1 MSQMSYTVGDDK
13 FAMTSER
20 HKYAPPSYDYGMEL
34 TESPMSINASPAP
47 RYGTPPNLPA
57 EKYVMRDE
65 ERYPTVVDIP
75 SGLIPCDPAQE
86 GASATTLNRNVVD
99 YDQAARSQ
107 KSGTESLPQ
116 RQPPRTILGMPR
128 RRFFMIATGVG
139 VLILCAIIIGVAVG
153 VTNSKSHKKFPS
165 ITSAGVFTGANR
177 TEWKM
182 HVVHAKTGS
191 DDVLMK
197 FNNGTGAW
205 SPDQTLE
212 FDIAPSMDDPMT
224 ATSMLGSD
232 GNVYLNIFYVHEQ
245 NIVLANFSCVAEICM
260 SVYND
265 VITKGITYPLSATSA
280 IESVY
285 LNSTLGYRVFYHNTD
300 KYVTELGSQG
310 DGTWDHGRTISG
322 KALSGSSI
330 SASVIN
336 DDVVLL
342 YVDDKDKTLYN
353 VQSVDGWWRN
363 PTPILS
369 SAPTKWKPLAPV
381 SASYQSGTDILSVYY
396 TGSDARIY
404 EIFATNASSE
414 DFAQITRG
422 DLEPNSTSGIT
433 TAGWNTQPYKD
444 LSWGLSDAAG
454 AEIASLAW
462 DSQSRFFRLI
472 EDKLAES
479 IEINGVWS
487 ADFI

>member
-1 MSQMSYTVGDDK
+1 
-13 FAMTSER
+13 
-20 HKYAPPSYDYGMEL
+20 
-34 TESPMSINASPAP
+34 
-47 RYGTPPNLPA
+47 
-57 EKYVMRDE
+57 
-65 ERYPTVVDIP
+65 
-75 SGLIPCDPAQE
+75 
-86 GASATTLNRNVVD
+86 
-99 YDQAARSQ
+99 
-107 KSGTESLPQ
+107 
-116 RQPPRTILGMPR
+116 
-128 RRFFMIATGVG
+128 MIATGVG

-353 VQSVDGWWRN
+353 VQSVDGRWRN
-363 PTPILS
+363 RKSLS
-369 SAPTKWKPLAPV
+369 TLLHLHRLTSKTSNTNPL
-381 SASYQSGTDILSVYY
+381 LSTY
-396 TGSDARIY
+396 
-404 EIFATNASSE
+404 
-414 DFAQITRG
+414 
-422 DLEPNSTSGIT
+422 
-433 TAGWNTQPYKD
+433 
-444 LSWGLSDAAG
+444 
-454 AEIASLAW
+454 
-462 DSQSRFFRLI
+462 
-472 EDKLAES
+472 
-479 IEINGVWS
+479 
-487 ADFI
+487 